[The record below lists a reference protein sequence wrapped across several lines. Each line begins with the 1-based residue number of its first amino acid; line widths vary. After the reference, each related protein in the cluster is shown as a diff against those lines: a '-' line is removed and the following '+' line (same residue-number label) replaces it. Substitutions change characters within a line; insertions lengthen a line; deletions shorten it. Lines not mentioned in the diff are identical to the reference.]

1 MRASFYECD
10 VTPPLGGFLWGHYAE
25 VYANEVNYRL
35 YAKAVVVENEGSVAA
50 MLVIDS
56 CTLPIE
62 MHDIVTKRIYEYTGI
77 TADKV
82 CISSNHTHTGAP
94 ISDSPEIGCYADKTY
109 KDVFFRL
116 CADAVILAY
125 RRLDECEVT
134 FGTSQALGIGFC
146 RNFELENGDHVT
158 FTNHPDIKC
167 ALDTP
172 DEELPVMLFKRDGK
186 PIGAIISFACHQCT
200 VEWEKYGYSGDY
212 ASVLSECLKD
222 KYGRHFVSLFM
233 IGTCGDV
240 NHINPDPNAPPVYNT
255 HIGKKLADYLENS
268 IAASVPVD
276 GNAVKSVKEYI
287 NIPRRSADPK
297 DATNRKKL
305 LHLTEQQSLMRA
317 RNMLYYI
324 SKAEPASTDLAV
336 QCIRIGDVLF
346 VCLPGEV
353 YTAFGKYIKANSPF
367 KHTFVIENCN
377 TYCGYIPTKEAFDP
391 VSDDLYETALC
402 YHSCH
407 VPEAGDMITEKAL
420 ELAKDLQ

>member
-10 VTPPLGGFLWGHYAE
+10 VTPPLGGFLWGHYGE

-56 CTLPIE
+56 CTLPVE
-62 MHDIVTKRIYEYTGI
+62 MHDTVTKRIYEYTGI
-77 TADKV
+77 PADRV

-94 ISDSPEIGCYADKTY
+94 IVDSPEIGCYADGPY

-125 RRLDECEVT
+125 RRLEECEVT
-134 FGTSQALGIGFC
+134 FGTSLAPGLAFC
-146 RNFELENGDHVT
+146 RNFELENGKHVT
-158 FTNHPDIKC
+158 WVKPHIKR

-172 DEELPVMLFKRDGK
+172 DEKLPVMLFQKDGK

-200 VEWEKYGYSGDY
+200 VDMKELGYSGDY
-212 ASVLSECLKD
+212 ASALAERLKD
-222 KYGRHFVSLFM
+222 KYGRNFVSLFL

-240 NHINPDPNAPPVYNT
+240 NHLNPDPSAPELYNT
-255 HIGKKLADYLENS
+255 DIGKKLAEYFENS
-268 IAASVPVD
+268 VAASVPVV
-276 GNAVKSVKEYI
+276 GNEVKSVKEYI
-287 NIPRRSADPK
+287 NVPRRSADPK
-297 DATNRKKL
+297 DEANRKKL
-305 LHLTEQQSLMRA
+305 QYLTEQSSLMCA
-317 RNMLYYI
+317 RNMMYYI
-324 SKAEPASTDLAV
+324 SKKEPASTELAV
-336 QCIRIGDVLF
+336 QCIRMGDVLF

-353 YTAFGKYIKANSPF
+353 YTAFGKYIKENSPF

-377 TYCGYIPTKEAFDP
+377 TYCGYIPTKKAFDP
-391 VSDDLYETALC
+391 ATDDLYETSLC

-407 VPEAGDMITEKAL
+407 VPEAGDMITAKAL
-420 ELAKDLQ
+420 EIANTLS